1 MKKMLLLPAVLV
13 LSTLLGTV
21 SVSAKT
27 TVVQR
32 ADRGAN
38 ATWPDGTFVMVLA
51 GNRETPM
58 MMGRIFIV
66 GMGPGEPP
74 LWYIMKELTPSEFR
88 WSLVACRVST
98 ELNATHTLVI
108 EWETVPPTELTH
120 TNDPNYTG
128 EIHLVHNGAMRW
140 ASATLMIVDAL
151 GNVVLTLED
160 GYGAVSRGARV
171 EITVP

>member
-13 LSTLLGTV
+13 LSTLLSTV
-21 SVSAKT
+21 SVSAGT

-32 ADRGAN
+32 MDRGAN
-38 ATWPDGTFVMVLA
+38 ATWPDGTFVMVMA

-58 MMGRIFIV
+58 GRIFLV
-66 GMGPGEPP
+66 ATGPGLPP
-74 LWYIMKELTPSEFR
+74 PGFVTKELAPSEFM
-88 WSLVACRVST
+88 WSLVSCRVST
-98 ELNATHTLVI
+98 EFNATHMLVV

-140 ASATLMIVDAL
+140 ASATLMIVDSL
-151 GNVVLTLED
+151 GNIVLTLED